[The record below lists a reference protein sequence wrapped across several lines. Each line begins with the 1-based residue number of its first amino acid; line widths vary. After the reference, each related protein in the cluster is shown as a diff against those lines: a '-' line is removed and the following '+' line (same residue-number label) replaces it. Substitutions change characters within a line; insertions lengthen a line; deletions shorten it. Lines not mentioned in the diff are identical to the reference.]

1 MRTRIV
7 IASFAVLAVLG
18 AIGAVI
24 WKFAYQGGVSLPVP
38 IRSEYCTAQT
48 DGEVT
53 LGLDQMAN
61 AATITAV
68 GIRRG
73 VPERAVT
80 IALATALQESKLNNL
95 DGGDRDSIGLFQ
107 QRPSQGWGTPTQIAD
122 ARYAANRFYAALL
135 HVKNWPKLTV
145 TAAAQAVQHS
155 AHPDAYQKWSD
166 EAAILA
172 AALMGDKSA
181 AVTCSVST
189 TPHSRGPQALAE
201 LTGSLQADW
210 GKLTSA
216 MTTTP
221 DSVSL
226 AVIDSH
232 RGWQYAHWLVAHA
245 SLASIQRIQ
254 FGNLAWTATEG
265 TWQAVKTASTH
276 PTSMSTDTVIAQVFS
291 APPPKSR

>member
-1 MRTRIV
+1 
-7 IASFAVLAVLG
+7 
-18 AIGAVI
+18 
-24 WKFAYQGGVSLPVP
+24 
-38 IRSEYCTAQT
+38 
-48 DGEVT
+48 
-53 LGLDQMAN
+53 
-61 AATITAV
+61 
-68 GIRRG
+68 
-73 VPERAVT
+73 
-80 IALATALQESKLNNL
+80 
-95 DGGDRDSIGLFQ
+95 
-107 QRPSQGWGTPTQIAD
+107 
-122 ARYAANRFYAALL
+122 
-135 HVKNWPKLTV
+135 
-145 TAAAQAVQHS
+145 
-155 AHPDAYQKWSD
+155 
-166 EAAILA
+166 
-172 AALMGDKSA
+172 
-181 AVTCSVST
+181 VTCSVST

-226 AVIDSH
+226 AVIDAH

-276 PTSMSTDTVIAQVFS
+276 PASLSTDTVIAQVFA